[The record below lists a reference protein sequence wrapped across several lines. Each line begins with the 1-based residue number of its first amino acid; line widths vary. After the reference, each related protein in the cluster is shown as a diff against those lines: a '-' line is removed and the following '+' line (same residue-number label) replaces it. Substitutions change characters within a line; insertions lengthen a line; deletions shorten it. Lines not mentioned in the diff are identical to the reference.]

1 MMLTGECYSL
11 QVTYLLNGLF
21 ARACKSLGGAAEP
34 VDAIQA
40 EVQQLRGL
48 LASKLGQINTNL
60 DGTLTGSRGGSSAHF
75 QPDQCTS
82 SIYSQLLQQAN
93 STGNGRPEDCMAEE

>member
-1 MMLTGECYSL
+1 MPL

-34 VDAIQA
+34 VDAIMS

-48 LASKLGQINTNL
+48 LAAKLGQINTNL
-60 DGTLTGSRGGSSAHF
+60 DGAPNVSLA
-75 QPDQCTS
+75 
-82 SIYSQLLQQAN
+82 Y
-93 STGNGRPEDCMAEE
+93 